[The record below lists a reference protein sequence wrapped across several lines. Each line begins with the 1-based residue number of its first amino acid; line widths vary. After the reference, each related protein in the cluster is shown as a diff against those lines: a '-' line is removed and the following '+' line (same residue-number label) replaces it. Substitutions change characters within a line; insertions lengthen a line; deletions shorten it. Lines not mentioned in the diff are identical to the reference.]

1 MALPPPLRIK
11 RNQLEAFLKDD
22 FEAIRQF
29 ELLFRAVEAL
39 DPAGSEALEIA
50 IGNAVAS
57 ANDAKARVEALKAL
71 LAGLEGLLLQ
81 PYPQDHNSL
90 KTDYVDLRRGA
101 PAAHNVGRLHWNSDW
116 ATADLDGESDY
127 HIRLGQTSL
136 FYAKNTSGGT
146 IDIGRA
152 VMFSGSVGAS
162 GKLTFDNAVS
172 NGTVPHE
179 YLMGI
184 TGHDVSNNQF
194 GYVVFFGVV
203 RGFRTDGSDKTVPE
217 TWNDGDLLYMDPSY
231 PGELTNVQPV
241 APNLHAPIA
250 AVIRATSGNSG
261 SIFVRALP
269 GEALSEL
276 HDVYAPSPTNG
287 QVLTWVSANSRWE
300 AATAAGGST
309 WNIISTSQ
317 TLASGDQ
324 VVSNAV
330 GAITLTLPATPSPG
344 DNVTIS
350 NQGGV
355 TLTVDRNGSNIN
367 SAASNATLAAGLSTQ
382 LVYVDGTIGWGEL

>member
-1 MALPPPLRIK
+1 MANPPPLRIK

-29 ELLFRAVEAL
+29 ELLFQAVEAT
-39 DPAGSEALEIA
+39 DPSASEALEIA
-50 IGNAVAS
+50 IGSAIAA
-57 ANDAKARVEALKAL
+57 ANDAKARVEALKAVL
-71 LAGLEGLLLQ
+71 SALEGLLLQ
-81 PYPQDHNSL
+81 PYPQEHNSL
-90 KTDYVDLRRGA
+90 KTDYLDLRLNA
-101 PAAHNVGRLHWNSDW
+101 PAAHSVGRMHWNPDW
-116 ATADLDGESDY
+116 ATADLDGEADY

-136 FYAKNTSGGT
+136 FYAKNTSGGS

-184 TGHDVSNNQF
+184 TGHDFIDNQF

-203 RGFRTDGSDKTVPE
+203 RGFATDGSDKTVPE
-217 TWNDGDLLYMDPSY
+217 TWNDGDLLYMDPAY
-231 PGELTNVQPV
+231 PGELTNVQPA

-250 AVIRATSGNSG
+250 AVIYATSGNSG

-276 HDVYAPSPTNG
+276 HDVYIPSPSDG
-287 QVLTWVSANSRWE
+287 QVLTYVSSNSRWE
-300 AATAAGGST
+300 AATPAAGG
-309 WNIISTSQ
+309 
-317 TLASGDQ
+317 
-324 VVSNAV
+324 
-330 GAITLTLPATPSPG
+330 
-344 DNVTIS
+344 
-350 NQGGV
+350 
-355 TLTVDRNGSNIN
+355 
-367 SAASNATLAAGLSTQ
+367 
-382 LVYVDGTIGWGEL
+382 GTDSIVQALILG